1 MKRVNT
7 NIFRRWTVMVLLA
20 VSLVC
25 WSGARADFLVSDS
38 VGEVFEVIARDN
50 KIWAGW
56 SNQLLYSDN
65 GGLSWHCFDTS
76 NGFEPRLVS
85 AMTVNDTA
93 FWAATYY
100 DTTRSG
106 YTYSLN
112 GGMYKS
118 DVGVTGWE
126 YFTPPYPFD
135 AGNITYDVVVDSG
148 LIWTAN
154 WWKGLN
160 KSTDGGLNWELV
172 FFDPGCFNAWDS
184 LHHRVFS
191 LAIGDSVIWAGT
203 EGGVNYSTD
212 RGVTWEYIRRTEEEG
227 SLSADKVVCIRIR
240 DAGGA
245 EEIWAAAWKNYQTGG
260 DFGVSISSDGG
271 QSWRTVL
278 NRRRVWNFL
287 FHDKDVF
294 AASDS
299 GLWFSDNGGQ
309 SFENITDH
317 AISHKMDMY
326 SIALTSD
333 SVIWVGTSDGLYRG
347 GYRGDYW
354 EKVDFTAL
362 DTDDE
367 KLPGPD
373 LFALGQNF
381 PNPFNPSTTIPVN
394 LERSG
399 FIAIRVYDILGR
411 KLKTIVSKH
420 LHQGEYRFQW
430 DGADDQGCQVP
441 AGVYFYRLDNGQTD
455 YTRTMILLK

>member
-1 MKRVNT
+1 MKRVNA
-7 NIFRRWTVMVLLA
+7 NIFRRCTVMLLLV

-25 WSGARADFLVSDS
+25 WSGAQAGLLVSDS
-38 VGEVFEVIARDN
+38 VGAVFEVVADGN

-65 GGLSWHCFDTS
+65 GGISWHCFDTS

-100 DTTRSG
+100 DTITQSG
-106 YTYSLN
+106 TYSLN
-112 GGMYKS
+112 GGIYKS
-118 DVGVTGWE
+118 DIDVTGWE
-126 YFTPPYPFD
+126 YFIPPYPFD
-135 AGNITYDVVVDSG
+135 AGNITYDVFVDSDI
-148 LIWTAN
+148 IWTAN
-154 WWKGLN
+154 WWRGLS
-160 KSTDGGLNWELV
+160 KSTDGGLNWELIS
-172 FFDPGCFNAWDS
+172 FDPGCFNPQDS
-184 LHHRVFS
+184 LHHRAFS

-203 EGGVNYSTD
+203 EGGINYSTD
-212 RGVTWEYIRRTEEEG
+212 RGVTWECIRRTEEEG
-227 SLSADKVVCIRIR
+227 ALSADKVVCIRIR

-260 DFGVSISSDGG
+260 DFGVSISSDEG
-271 QSWRTVL
+271 QTWRTVL
-278 NRRRVWNFL
+278 NKRRVWNFL
-287 FHDKDVF
+287 FHGEDVF

-299 GLWFSDNGGQ
+299 GLWFSDDGGQ

-317 AISHKMDMY
+317 AISYNIDMY
-326 SIALTSD
+326 SVAMTSD
-333 SVIWVGTSDGLYRG
+333 SVIWIGTSNGLYQG

-367 KLPGPD
+367 KSQGPGF
-373 LFALGQNF
+373 FALGQNF

-394 LERSG
+394 LKRSG
-399 FIAIRVYDILGR
+399 FITIRVYDILGR
-411 KLKTIVSKH
+411 ELKTIVSAH
-420 LHQGEYRFQW
+420 LSQGEYRFQW

-441 AGVYFYRLDNGQTD
+441 AGVYFYRLDNGQTG